1 VSEQVDHEF
10 VERLNWMQEPTGPF
24 RDLCADCGLHR
35 SAHPQPNAQPAQ
47 PNYHNEAH
55 HAFRLSKYGI
65 DMCDVCGCPRAPS
78 AQPPAPEIKR
88 GKLVRADDPESRE
101 WWRKVHEINDLPSNA
116 RLSHAES
123 ILRELA
129 AYVAMPVIH
138 GPDVLSLA
146 SQAHTFLADGSAHYE
161 WHSESRL
168 KGMRDVVRIAFES
181 VGGGGYSAGRMCER
195 LGITREEGYRA
206 GIQWLANAMT
216 DLAESDYLAREASAM
231 VSGQVV
237 GYGYLRQFDAGEYR
251 CKICGTPWR
260 CHPDGTWSIRTSRLA
275 ERCCDNHPG
284 FLLVMERESE

>member
-1 VSEQVDHEF
+1 MSEKRITDHTWGNPWSPDGPCLYRHL
-10 VERLNWMQEPTGPF
+10 ERP
-24 RDLCADCGLHR
+24 CGQPR
-35 SAHPQPNAQPAQ
+35 SAHAPQPENAQGESSIRAPSS
-47 PNYHNEAH
+47 EAGLRES
-55 HAFRLSKYGI
+55 A
-65 DMCDVCGCPRAPS
+65 PAPS
-78 AQPPAPEIKR
+78 AQPPAPESER
-88 GKLVRADDPESRE
+88 GRLVRADDPESRE

-146 SQAHTFLADGSAHYE
+146 SQAHAFLADGSAHYE

-195 LGITREEGYRA
+195 LGITRGEGHRA

-216 DLAESDYLAREASAM
+216 DLAESDYLAREATDALA
-231 VSGQVV
+231 VKVA
-237 GYGYLRQFDAGEYR
+237 RPHQFEAGDYR
-251 CKICGTPWR
+251 CKVCGTPWR
-260 CHPDGTWSIRTSRLA
+260 CHSDGTWSIRTSRLA
-275 ERCCDNHPG
+275 ERCCDDHPG
-284 FLLVMERESE
+284 FLLVMEKESE

>member
-1 VSEQVDHEF
+1 VSEHAPYPSKCPCANGAPPCRSQCTCANSVMSGICTADGCDQF
-10 VERLNWMQEPTGPF
+10 V
-24 RDLCADCGLHR
+24 RD
-35 SAHPQPNAQPAQ
+35 AQP
-47 PNYHNEAH
+47 
-55 HAFRLSKYGI
+55 
-65 DMCDVCGCPRAPS
+65 
-78 AQPPAPEIKR
+78 AQPPAPESER
-88 GKLVRADDPESRE
+88 GRLVRADDPESRE

-146 SQAHTFLADGSAHYE
+146 SQAHAFLADGSAHYE

-195 LGITREEGYRA
+195 LGITRGEGHRA

-216 DLAESDYLAREASAM
+216 DLAESDYLAREATDALA
-231 VSGQVV
+231 VKVA
-237 GYGYLRQFDAGEYR
+237 RPHQFEAGDYR
-251 CKICGTPWR
+251 CKVCGTPWR

-284 FLLVMERESE
+284 FLLVMEKESE